1 MKESEFGCLF
11 LISHCYATNRVKP
24 EMVSL
29 IKRNNCGKAL
39 DIARS
44 CRDILGGVSVFCD
57 FSGCNVSNVTL
68 VYFFVNTVYGRT
80 STRENFCGFSHNCK
94 SFFCESWACRNIS
107 LQKCYSKTYTTN
119 SYFLLKT

>member
-11 LISHCYATNRVKP
+11 LISHCYATNRVRP

-68 VYFFVNTVYGRT
+68 VYFFVNTVYGKT
-80 STRENFCGFSHNCK
+80 STGEIFVVFHTTANLFLQIMGLSQYK
-94 SFFCESWACRNIS
+94 STEM
-107 LQKCYSKTYTTN
+107 L
-119 SYFLLKT
+119 